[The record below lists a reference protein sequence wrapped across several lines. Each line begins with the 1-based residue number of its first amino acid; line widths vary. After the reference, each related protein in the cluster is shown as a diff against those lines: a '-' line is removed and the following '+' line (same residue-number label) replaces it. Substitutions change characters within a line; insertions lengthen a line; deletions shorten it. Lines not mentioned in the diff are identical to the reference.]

1 MTQETL
7 IEDWRSKT
15 EKRRNSIKGLL
26 SSRLPLGDDFC
37 LGNSES
43 QCRIH
48 FRVIPTEG
56 EAAKIFYP
64 PTPLDHQLRA
74 VGSDGGI
81 FSQALLVCPEHG
93 PTRQSHRCL

>member
-1 MTQETL
+1 MSGGT
-7 IEDWRSKT
+7 
-15 EKRRNSIKGLL
+15 
-26 SSRLPLGDDFC
+26 
-37 LGNSES
+37 ES

-56 EAAKIFYP
+56 ETAKVFYP

-74 VGSDGGI
+74 VGSGGGI

-93 PTRQSHRCL
+93 PTRQSQVLVIRNSEFGVTWNSEQQRDMTGH